1 VGRPSGSLPTIKIMY
16 NLNFSNS
23 NCVEI
28 WENNLTLQTSKEVWN
43 GCLKAVS
50 DLQER
55 QFLEKTMEKVR
66 KVFALTKNR
75 QYSFEE
81 KVNMLT
87 DIVTEIGKSK
97 YNYNIPDWYFFEN
110 SVDSYYSAERIK
122 NNPLYIIGNII
133 DLEREQKGTLYYGII
148 IIVER
153 LIKTIYYAMQKS

>member
-1 VGRPSGSLPTIKIMY
+1 MY

-55 QFLEKTMEKVR
+55 QFLEKIMEKVR

-75 QYSFEE
+75 KYSFEE

-87 DIVTEIGKSK
+87 DIATEIGISK

-110 SVDSYYSAERIK
+110 SVI
-122 NNPLYIIGNII
+122 NCIF
-133 DLEREQKGTLYYGII
+133 
-148 IIVER
+148 
-153 LIKTIYYAMQKS
+153 

>member
-1 VGRPSGSLPTIKIMY
+1 MY

-55 QFLEKTMEKVR
+55 QFLEKIMEKVR
-66 KVFALTKNR
+66 KVFALTKSR
-75 QYSFEE
+75 KYSFEE

-87 DIVTEIGKSK
+87 DIATEIGTSK

-110 SVDSYYSAERIK
+110 SVDSYYAAERIK

>member
-1 VGRPSGSLPTIKIMY
+1 M
-16 NLNFSNS
+16 
-23 NCVEI
+23 
-28 WENNLTLQTSKEVWN
+28 TLQTSKEVWN

-55 QFLEKTMEKVR
+55 QFLEKIMEKVR

-87 DIVTEIGKSK
+87 DIATEIGISK

-110 SVDSYYSAERIK
+110 SVDSYYATEKIK
-122 NNPLYIIGNII
+122 NSPVYIGNTI

>member
-1 VGRPSGSLPTIKIMY
+1 MY

-28 WENNLTLQTSKEVWN
+28 WESNLTLQTSKEVWN

-50 DLQER
+50 NEQER
-55 QFLEKTMEKVR
+55 QFVEMIMAKVR

-75 QYSFEE
+75 QCSFEE
-81 KVNMLT
+81 KVNMLN
-87 DIVTEIGKSK
+87 DIAGAMEKSK
-97 YNYNIPDWYFFEN
+97 YNYIIPDWYFFEN
-110 SVDSYYSAERIK
+110 SVDSYYAAERIK

-153 LIKTIYYAMQKS
+153 VAKTIYSAMQRV